1 MVALCKLKT
10 ARPTV
15 KKKINIQDS
24 EALEIWL
31 KFCKTYMWED
41 HLPPPC
47 LSVKTKIKRLIADLQ
62 KNTNICVVSCL
73 RSNKVQYHYNL
84 LNFVCFYS
92 R

>member
-1 MVALCKLKT
+1 MKT
-10 ARPTV
+10 QDRKTNSE
-15 KKKINIQDS
+15 KQINIQDS

-31 KFCKTYMWED
+31 KFCKTCMWKD

-47 LSVKTKIKRLIADLQ
+47 LSVKTKMKRLIDDLQ

-73 RSNKVQYHYNL
+73 RSNKVQYCYNL
-84 LNFVCFYS
+84 LLFVCFYS

>member
-1 MVALCKLKT
+1 MQTQDCKTNSEKQ
-10 ARPTV
+10 
-15 KKKINIQDS
+15 INIQDS

-47 LSVKTKIKRLIADLQ
+47 LSVKTKIKRLMADLQ

-73 RSNKVQYHYNL
+73 RSNKVQYYYNL